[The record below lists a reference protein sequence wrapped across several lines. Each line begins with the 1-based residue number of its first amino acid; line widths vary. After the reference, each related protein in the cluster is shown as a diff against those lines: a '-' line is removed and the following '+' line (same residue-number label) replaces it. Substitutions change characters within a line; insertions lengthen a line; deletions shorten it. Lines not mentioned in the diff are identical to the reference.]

1 MAHRVYVVDPATQSP
16 VRAEQVSFHDIGVG
30 ERRDLER
37 WVAKDPGLLGEPLL
51 VISSEFSRFDKSHRR
66 LDILALDLRASLV
79 VIELKLDAS
88 RSLADQQAIRYAA
101 MCAGMKMDDV
111 TDALARSDGSS
122 KDEAWEK
129 VRGFLGAEGTSE
141 LRQPPRIILAAGSI
155 RDQELTN
162 CVLWLR
168 GFGVDISCVEITPYR
183 VSDAS
188 QIILV
193 PRTLIPLREAAEFL
207 VSAEHRGGDDL
218 HAEKK
223 RLRARLWRAVAEAF
237 NESGMPFRASGSVSG
252 VHMCLRFGCP
262 SIHYEW
268 ILRRRDSRLDVALH
282 FEFDDRGES
291 LRWLGMIEPDIAGIA
306 EGTGLEFQLVPW
318 GRRWSE
324 ARFRLPYNEFPG
336 FDVATEAAQVMK
348 TLIER
353 TWPII
358 LPQIKTRSLIC
369 RRELSRHSVAL
380 MACARRL
387 HIVPAA
393 VTALALHAGDPKS
406 LSECPARDGNETS
419 GGDINRC

>member
-51 VISSEFSRFDKSHRR
+51 VISSEFSRFDKSNRR

-101 MCAGMKMDDV
+101 MCAGMKMDDA
-111 TDALARSDGSS
+111 TDALARSDGCS

-129 VRGFLGAEGTSE
+129 VRRFLGADGTSE

-193 PRTLIPLREAAEFL
+193 PRTLIPLCEAAEFL
-207 VSAEHRGGDDL
+207 VSAQHRGGDDP

-223 RLRARLWRAVAEAF
+223 RLRARLWRDVAEEF
-237 NESGMPFRASGSVSG
+237 NESGMPFRASGKVSG

-262 SIHYEW
+262 NIHYEW

-324 ARFRLPYNEFPG
+324 ARFRLPYNGFPG
-336 FDVATEAAQVMK
+336 SETTAQAARVMK

-393 VTALALHAGDPKS
+393 GAALALHADDPKS
-406 LSECPARDGNETS
+406 LSECPARDGSETS
-419 GGDINRC
+419 DRDIHRC